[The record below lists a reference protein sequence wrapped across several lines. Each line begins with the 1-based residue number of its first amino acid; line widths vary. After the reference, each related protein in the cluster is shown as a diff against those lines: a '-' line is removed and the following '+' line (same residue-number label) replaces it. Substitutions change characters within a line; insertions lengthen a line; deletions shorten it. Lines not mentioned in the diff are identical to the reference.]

1 MAFGSGPP
9 ATARTAPPLPNPAM
23 VGGMNP
29 PQGASP
35 AIAHLL
41 AGLAAQHGAPV
52 SLTAH
57 PPAFAPHPGAGPM
70 PMGPRPGGM
79 PMVHPGAA
87 PLPQSPI
94 PGAGPPAMPMMAPGS
109 AAPGVPPGGPPGGP
123 PAGPP
128 RPAMVAP
135 RTPVPAARAPFPA
148 KKGPAKGP
156 PPRRPGLRTER
167 V

>member
-9 ATARTAPPLPNPAM
+9 ATARTAPPLPNPAL

-41 AGLAAQHGAPV
+41 AGLAAAHGAPM
-52 SLTAH
+52 SMTAH
-57 PPAFAPHPGAGPM
+57 PPMLGGPPRP
-70 PMGPRPGGM
+70 PMGPPGGGM

-87 PLPQSPI
+87 PLPQGPT
-94 PGAGPPAMPMMAPGS
+94 PGGPPAMPMMASGS
-109 AAPGVPPGGPPGGP
+109 AAPGVPPG
-123 PAGPP
+123 AGPP
-128 RPAMVAP
+128 PIARPMP
-135 RTPVPAARAPFPA
+135 PPQPGARAPFPA
-148 KKGPAKGP
+148 KKGPTKP
-156 PPRRPGLRTER
+156 PPRPGLRTER

>member
-9 ATARTAPPLPNPAM
+9 ATARTAPPLPNPAL

-41 AGLAAQHGAPV
+41 AGLAAAHGAPM
-52 SLTAH
+52 SMTAH
-57 PPAFAPHPGAGPM
+57 PPMLGGPPRP
-70 PMGPRPGGM
+70 PMGPPGGGM

-87 PLPQSPI
+87 PLPQGPM
-94 PGAGPPAMPMMAPGS
+94 PGQGPPAMPMMAPGS
-109 AAPGVPPGGPPGGP
+109 AAPGMPPGGGP
-123 PAGPP
+123 PPVARPMPP
-128 RPAMVAP
+128 PQP
-135 RTPVPAARAPFPA
+135 GARAPFPA
-148 KKGPAKGP
+148 KGPPKAP

>member
-9 ATARTAPPLPNPAM
+9 ATARTAPPLPNPAL

-57 PPAFAPHPGAGPM
+57 PPMLGPRP
-70 PMGPRPGGM
+70 PMGPA
-79 PMVHPGAA
+79 MVHSGAA
-87 PLPQSPI
+87 PLPQGPM
-94 PGAGPPAMPMMAPGS
+94 PGAGPPAMPPMAPGS
-109 AAPGVPPGGPPGGP
+109 AAPGAPPPGAPQP
-123 PAGPP
+123 PAP
-128 RPAMVAP
+128 RPVMTAP
-135 RTPVPAARAPFPA
+135 GARAPFPA
-148 KKGPAKGP
+148 KKAPIRTAAKGP

>member
-9 ATARTAPPLPNPAM
+9 ATARTAPPLPNPAL

-57 PPAFAPHPGAGPM
+57 PPTLVPH
-70 PMGPRPGGM
+70 GGM
-79 PMVHPGAA
+79 PMVHGGAA
-87 PLPQSPI
+87 PLPQGPM
-94 PGAGPPAMPMMAPGS
+94 PGAGPPAMPAMAPGS
-109 AAPGVPPGGPPGGP
+109 AAPGAPAAGAPPP
-123 PAGPP
+123 PAP
-128 RPAMVAP
+128 RPTGAM
-135 RTPVPAARAPFPA
+135 PAARAPFPA

-156 PPRRPGLRTER
+156 PARRPGLRTER

>member
-9 ATARTAPPLPNPAM
+9 ATARTAPPLPNPAL

-41 AGLAAQHGAPV
+41 AGLAAAHGAPM
-52 SLTAH
+52 SMTAH
-57 PPAFAPHPGAGPM
+57 PPMMGGPPRP
-70 PMGPRPGGM
+70 PMGPPMGPPGGPGGGM

-87 PLPQSPI
+87 PLPQGPT
-94 PGAGPPAMPMMAPGS
+94 GGGPPAMPMMASGSAVPG
-109 AAPGVPPGGPPGGP
+109 AAPG
-123 PAGPP
+123 AGPP
-128 RPAMVAP
+128 RPAMP
-135 RTPVPAARAPFPA
+135 MPPPQPGARAPFPA
-148 KKGPAKGP
+148 KKPPMKGP

>member
-9 ATARTAPPLPNPAM
+9 ATARTAPPLPNPAL

-41 AGLAAQHGAPV
+41 AGLAAAHGAPM
-52 SLTAH
+52 SMTAH
-57 PPAFAPHPGAGPM
+57 PPMLGGPPRP
-70 PMGPRPGGM
+70 PMGPPGGPGGPM

-87 PLPQSPI
+87 PLPQGPM

-109 AAPGVPPGGPPGGP
+109 AAPGMPPG
-123 PAGPP
+123 AGPP
-128 RPAMVAP
+128 RPAMPMPPQPAP
-135 RTPVPAARAPFPA
+135 GARAPFPA
-148 KKGPAKGP
+148 KKPAAKA
-156 PPRRPGLRTER
+156 PPRAGLRTER